1 MQQALRVPLKLLVI
15 TLWYSVLTIS
25 TLAQARIVGTVLNE
39 TEEPIQG
46 ATVTAENTARSF
58 TSTTDE
64 KGFFGFITLNGGPWA
79 FTVQSPGFTPSQ
91 QLVRVREYVRNR
103 PLKFMLARGAAGF
116 GIGAL
121 TGLEI
126 GDVQEKLQ
134 AAESAEVE
142 HRYEDAIHLYQE
154 IIELAPALTLV
165 NLKLGHAYF
174 QNESYEEAQI
184 AYQMILEND
193 LDSSIAR
200 EVYCNFGDIRL
211 AAGMTDEAQGWYWKA
226 HNTDLAWSKPLLKL
240 GQVALATENR
250 ESARMFL
257 EMAITSEPI
266 STESA
271 EAKLLLEQV
280 IQSP

>member
-1 MQQALRVPLKLLVI
+1 
-15 TLWYSVLTIS
+15 
-25 TLAQARIVGTVLNE
+25 
-39 TEEPIQG
+39 
-46 ATVTAENTARSF
+46 
-58 TSTTDE
+58 
-64 KGFFGFITLNGGPWA
+64 
-79 FTVQSPGFTPSQ
+79 
-91 QLVRVREYVRNR
+91 
-103 PLKFMLARGAAGF
+103 
-116 GIGAL
+116 
-121 TGLEI
+121 
-126 GDVQEKLQ
+126 
-134 AAESAEVE
+134 
-142 HRYEDAIHLYQE
+142 
-154 IIELAPALTLV
+154 
-165 NLKLGHAYF
+165 
-174 QNESYEEAQI
+174 
-184 AYQMILEND
+184 MILEND

-257 EMAITSEPI
+257 EMAITSEPN

>member
-1 MQQALRVPLKLLVI
+1 M
-15 TLWYSVLTIS
+15 
-25 TLAQARIVGTVLNE
+25 
-39 TEEPIQG
+39 
-46 ATVTAENTARSF
+46 
-58 TSTTDE
+58 
-64 KGFFGFITLNGGPWA
+64 
-79 FTVQSPGFTPSQ
+79 
-91 QLVRVREYVRNR
+91 
-103 PLKFMLARGAAGF
+103 
-116 GIGAL
+116 
-121 TGLEI
+121 
-126 GDVQEKLQ
+126 
-134 AAESAEVE
+134 
-142 HRYEDAIHLYQE
+142 
-154 IIELAPALTLV
+154 V

-211 AAGMTDEAQGWYWKA
+211 AVGMTDEAQGWYWKA

-257 EMAITSEPI
+257 E
-266 STESA
+266 SA

>member
-1 MQQALRVPLKLLVI
+1 
-15 TLWYSVLTIS
+15 
-25 TLAQARIVGTVLNE
+25 VGTVLNE

-64 KGFFGFITLNGGPWA
+64 KGFFGFIALNGGPWA

-154 IIELAPALTLV
+154 IIEIAPALTMV

-184 AYQMILEND
+184 AYQMILGND
-193 LDSSIAR
+193 LPSSIAR

-211 AAGMTDEAQGWYWKA
+211 AVGMTDEAQGWYWKA
-226 HNTDLAWSKPLLKL
+226 HNTDVAWSKPLLKL
-240 GQVALATENR
+240 GRVALATENR

-257 EMAITSEPI
+257 EMAITSEPN